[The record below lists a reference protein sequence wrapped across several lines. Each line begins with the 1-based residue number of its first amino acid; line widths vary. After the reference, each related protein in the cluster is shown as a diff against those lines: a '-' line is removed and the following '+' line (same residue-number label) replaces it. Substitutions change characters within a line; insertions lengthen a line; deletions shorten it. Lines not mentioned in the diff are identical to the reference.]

1 MAIEIERKFLVNS
14 DEYKQLALP
23 VYYKQG
29 YLCNSPNAIV
39 RIRIANNKGYIT
51 IKGKTCGISRTEFEY
66 EIPTSEAHQLLSEMS
81 LNKVVEKNR
90 YKIKYADNIWEVDEF
105 LGENE
110 GLIVAEI
117 ELKSEDAT
125 FDKPSWIGKEISTD
139 SRYFNSNLSK
149 NPFKNW

>member
-14 DEYKQLALP
+14 DDYKQLALP

-29 YLCNSPNAIV
+29 YLCNSPNTIV

-90 YKIKYADNIWEVDEF
+90 YKIKYAGNIWEIDEF

-110 GLIVAEI
+110 GLIIAEI
-117 ELKSEDAT
+117 ELKSENAT
-125 FDKPSWIGKEISTD
+125 FDKPSWIGKEVSTD

>member
-29 YLCNSPNAIV
+29 YLCNTPNAIV

-66 EIPTSEAHQLLSEMS
+66 EIPTSEAHHLLSEMS

-90 YKIKYADNIWEVDEF
+90 YKIKYAGNIWEVDEF

>member
-1 MAIEIERKFLVNS
+1 
-14 DEYKQLALP
+14 
-23 VYYKQG
+23 
-29 YLCNSPNAIV
+29 
-39 RIRIANNKGYIT
+39 
-51 IKGKTCGISRTEFEY
+51 
-66 EIPTSEAHQLLSEMS
+66 MS

-90 YKIKYADNIWEVDEF
+90 YKIKYAGNIWEVDEF